1 MIKEYIN
8 KLRSLQDGKLCTWKT
23 PKLIYQFVTRF
34 LSERIGK
41 IRAQSIPTFKEKQK
55 ENYYHRIAKKEELN
69 QILAIYSSLFNDSV
83 EEKHIKSLYSLFP
96 NLFFVLVFDDKVVGY
111 QIFKILPAIHLRSK
125 PHFMWEI
132 WLFSIAITREHQG
145 KGLGRWSLKNA
156 MQFFKKHGP
165 EKMKLLV
172 DHSNQIA
179 INLYQDLGFMSDVN
193 SKKSSESKIV
203 MSINLWEMEN
213 SKFSN

>member
-8 KLRSLQDGKLCTWKT
+8 KLRSLQDGKLCTRKT

-41 IRAQSIPTFKEKQK
+41 ICARSIPTFEEEQK
-55 ENYYHRIAKKEELN
+55 ENYCLRIVKNEELN
-69 QILAIYSSLFNDSV
+69 QILAIYSSLFNDPV
-83 EEKHIKSLYSLFP
+83 EEKHIKSLYTHFP

-132 WLFSIAITREHQG
+132 WLFSIAITRGHQG
-145 KGLGRWSLKNA
+145 KGLGRWSLLNT
-156 MQFFKKHGP
+156 MQFLKKHGP
-165 EKMKLLV
+165 EEMKLMV

-179 INLYQDLGFMSDVN
+179 INLYQDLGFMNDVN
-193 SKKSSESKIV
+193 SKKASESKIV
-203 MSINLWEMEN
+203 MSINLREMEN